1 MSYNP
6 SNHIPLSKAMG
17 PAGFP
22 LDGKFMYFTNGA
34 NGVFKYRPFQSVQE
48 ALDYFPLGSIFR
60 GDSNGQ
66 PWAFEILIN
75 TGGTLSP
82 DGGSITGGSNNAWWW
97 KDGVLDADLIQK
109 ITADT
114 VVTASNGLNAVGNDI
129 RAGGDYTSNI
139 TIGDLT
145 TKATLV
151 LWSTVAA
158 LIYKSGTIQ
167 ITDGAIDIF
176 VGPANNQQVL
186 HVGGVE
192 NEIYFLDSKNRK
204 GAGDQDDY
212 SLNKTAYSYL
222 TVDMFYRHEIIPF
235 TDADG
240 SEINID
246 LTINNRQKYF
256 PNPYIC
262 AYNTIPVNPTTNKK
276 KLIAG
281 ITPEITEVSG
291 LNTNI
296 AIGGIIG
303 DGYFLLTNN

>member
-75 TGGTLSP
+75 TGGTLST
-82 DGGSITGGSNNAWWW
+82 DGGSIIGGSNNAWWW
-97 KDGVLDADLIQK
+97 KDGVADIDLIQK
-109 ITADT
+109 ITAD
-114 VVTASNGLNAVGNDI
+114 VVITASNGVKIVGSDVQADLPYFQSRFVIINPSTTQSGFINVSGDINSGGEIKALQATFGVNGLFLPNGVNINSSKSSLEYLILNQVPTTS
-129 RAGGDYTSNI
+129 TSNYKI
-139 TIGDLT
+139 LT
-145 TKATLV
+145 RDDATGEV
-151 LWSTVAA
+151 YC
-158 LIYKSGTIQ
+158 I
-167 ITDGAIDIF
+167 DAIS
-176 VGPANNQQVL
+176 P
-186 HVGGVE
+186 
-192 NEIYFLDSKNRK
+192 
-204 GAGDQDDY
+204 
-212 SLNKTAYSYL
+212 
-222 TVDMFYRHEIIPF
+222 HEIIEF
-235 TDADG
+235 TGADG

-246 LTINNRQKYF
+246 LTVNDRQIKF

-296 AIGGIIG
+296 AIDGIIG